1 MQVIDI
7 SERHNL
13 LTLLTF
19 LLPVLA
25 LSFQVS
31 CSELSD
37 TQTQRVREALS
48 DTLLSSTESWDV
60 DMELIEEGVKK
71 VRIRGSYA
79 ATYSL
84 KELNETRIDGPVF
97 IQVFDST
104 GAVTTRVRS
113 DWAKYR
119 AQDTE
124 FELFGNVRV
133 GSDEGR
139 RLESEY
145 LMWDQAVNRISSP
158 RFVIITTP
166 TDSIAGNGFEGSTDL
181 SEYTIRE
188 VSGQFLID

>member
-1 MQVIDI
+1 MIHTTEKHKPFTSITIV
-7 SERHNL
+7 
-13 LTLLTF
+13 
-19 LLPVLA
+19 LPVLLLA
-25 LSFQVS
+25 FQVS

-37 TQTQRVREALS
+37 TQTQRVREALK
-48 DTLLSSTESWDV
+48 DTLLSSTESWNI

-104 GAVTTRVRS
+104 GAVTTLVRS
-113 DWAKYR
+113 EWAKYR
-119 AQDTE
+119 AQNSE

-133 GSDEGR
+133 GTDEGR

-145 LMWDQAVNRISSP
+145 LMWDQAANRISSP

-188 VSGQFLID
+188 VTGQFVIE